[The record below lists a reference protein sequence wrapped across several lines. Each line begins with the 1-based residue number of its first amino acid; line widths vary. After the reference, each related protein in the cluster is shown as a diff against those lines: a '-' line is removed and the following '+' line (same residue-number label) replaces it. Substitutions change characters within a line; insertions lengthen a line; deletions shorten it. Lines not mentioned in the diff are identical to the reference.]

1 MEEAA
6 KEAAKVAEE
15 AAKGQRRRS
24 VVQGDTIMMEER
36 KPKSGCNDMAFHC
49 WECCGGTLLFL
60 GAIAGI
66 VYLTHLVVSSDEKP
80 GSSLSPPS
88 SPPQPLLPPSA
99 LPSPHYLSSLAVG
112 LIGGAMLCFLCC
124 LSFFALFSGEIQA
137 ILLVIYPACFS
148 LFMLLGL
155 TQNFKKCIS
164 RSNRIPITRILEC
177 V

>member
-66 VYLTHLVVSSDEKP
+66 VYLTHLVVSSDENP

-112 LIGGAMLCFLCC
+112 LIGGGDVVLPMLPGFLCFILWGDSSHTPCNLSC
-124 LSFFALFSGEIQA
+124 LLQPVHASWLDAKFQEVHLEIKPHTHHA
-137 ILLVIYPACFS
+137 HP
-148 LFMLLGL
+148 
-155 TQNFKKCIS
+155 
-164 RSNRIPITRILEC
+164 
-177 V
+177 